1 MFGNSTIRKTK
12 SLNFSSV
19 AIAQAFEQ
27 NSAIVKG
34 DDGAIL
40 LTVKESR
47 GLVTE
52 NTRLGTLFFGV
63 SRKKLNYWVFSK
75 QYRI

>member
-19 AIAQAFEQ
+19 AIAQAYEQ

-52 NTRLGTLFFGV
+52 NTGLGTLFFGV
-63 SRKKLNYWVFSK
+63 SGGELNYWVFGG
-75 QYRI
+75 QCRV